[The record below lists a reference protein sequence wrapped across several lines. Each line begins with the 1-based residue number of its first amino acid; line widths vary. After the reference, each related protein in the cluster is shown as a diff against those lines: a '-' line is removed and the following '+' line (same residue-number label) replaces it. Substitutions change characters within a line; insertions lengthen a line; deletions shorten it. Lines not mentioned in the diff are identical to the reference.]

1 MQTQCIAEA
10 LVAAKKFVAAADF
23 VEQNY
28 GTYVDGRGKEHYV
41 NGPACKQLRD
51 ISIYLTYALSDMRR
65 STAAAL
71 PALPEENND
80 EGEAKDDGEYE
91 LQMDV
96 ATLDQP
102 GWRQARVVRTK

>member
-28 GTYVDGRGKEHYV
+28 GTYYDGRGDEHYV

-51 ISIYLTYALSDMRR
+51 IVVELIDALGDVRR
-65 STAAAL
+65 YTAAAL
-71 PALPEENND
+71 PAIPVELYETGEED
-80 EGEAKDDGEYE
+80 KGHEEGEYE

-96 ATLDQP
+96 ATL
-102 GWRQARVVRTK
+102 G